1 MLLTAIDP
9 MSERLCFKQ
18 ALMSSDEMF
27 VFRDR
32 KYSVAVQLSVACI
45 LKVKKIKIFL
55 SHPIIF
61 YKLYFIVAGSHIG
74 MVGSCPKGFILIT
87 EGKTF
92 L

>member
-1 MLLTAIDP
+1 

-32 KYSVAVQLSVACI
+32 KYSVAVQLSVAWI
-45 LKVKKIKIFL
+45 LKVKKIKLFL

-61 YKLYFIVAGSHIG
+61 YKLYFTVAGSHIG
-74 MVGSCPKGFILIT
+74 MVGRCPKGFILVT
-87 EGKTF
+87 EGKAF
-92 L
+92 W